1 MRALPEKFEELE
13 RWLLRD
19 RALMAQSTGVPFIRL
34 VYRPEEEADCVQRRE
49 LLRRT
54 LEGKGVAV
62 EPVSCR
68 DVIFA
73 HYERRGRL
81 EQLFELEAT
90 AGAEL
95 AENIADHASQEL
107 TGRLMQAVEL
117 LSSGR
122 ECHDGV
128 VFLTDVAFL
137 YPYLHLG
144 PILDNCTNCIQPPM
158 ALAVFYPG
166 EVNLENRLMFLG
178 VRPTSYY
185 RTRDLI

>member
-1 MRALPEKFEELE
+1 
-13 RWLLRD
+13 
-19 RALMAQSTGVPFIRL
+19 
-34 VYRPEEEADCVQRRE
+34 VYRPEEEADCVRRRE

-54 LEGKGVAV
+54 LEGRGVKV
-62 EPVSCR
+62 QTVSCR

-73 HYERRGRL
+73 YYERRGRL

-90 AGAEL
+90 AGVEL
-95 AENIADHASQEL
+95 AKNIADHASQEL
-107 TGRLMQAVEL
+107 TGRLMQAAESL
-117 LSSGR
+117 GS
-122 ECHDGV
+122 DGV

>member
-1 MRALPEKFEELE
+1 LRALPEKFEDLE
-13 RWLLRD
+13 RWLLGD
-19 RALMAQSTGVPFIRL
+19 RALLAQSTGVPFIRL
-34 VYRPEEEADCVQRRE
+34 VYRPDEEADCVRRRG

-54 LEGKGVAV
+54 LEGRGVKV
-62 EPVSCR
+62 QTVSCR

-81 EQLFELEAT
+81 EQLFQLEAT
-90 AGAEL
+90 ADPEL
-95 AENIADHASQEL
+95 GDNIAGHAAQEL
-107 TGRLMQAVEL
+107 TTRLMQAVESL
-117 LSSGR
+117 GN
-122 ECHDGV
+122 DGV
-128 VFLTDVAFL
+128 IFLTDVAFL

-185 RTRDLI
+185 RTRHLI

>member
-1 MRALPEKFEELE
+1 LE

-19 RALMAQSTGVPFIRL
+19 RALLSQHTGVPFVRL
-34 VYRPEEEADCVQRRE
+34 VYQPAEEADCIRRRDV
-49 LLRRT
+49 LRRA
-54 LEGKGVAV
+54 LEGRGVRV
-62 EPVSCR
+62 EAVSCR

-90 AGAEL
+90 AGPEL
-95 AENIADHASQEL
+95 LESIASHASQEL
-107 TGRLMQAVEL
+107 TSRMMRAVKL
-117 LSSGR
+117 LGS
-122 ECHDGV
+122 DGV
-128 VFLTDVAFL
+128 VFVTDVTFL

-144 PILDNCTNCIQPPM
+144 PILDNCTNCIRPPM

-166 EVNLENRLMFLG
+166 ELNLEGRVMFLG
-178 VRPTSYY
+178 VRPTAYY

>member
-1 MRALPEKFEELE
+1 MRALLDKFEEME

-19 RALMAQSTGVPFIRL
+19 RALLAQSTGVPFIRL
-34 VYRPEEEADCVQRRE
+34 VYRPDEEADCVRRRE

-54 LEGKGVAV
+54 LEGRGIKVQT
-62 EPVSCR
+62 VSCR

-81 EQLFELEAT
+81 EQLFQLESTDGPELSD
-90 AGAEL
+90 
-95 AENIADHASQEL
+95 NIAGHAAQEL
-107 TGRLMQAVEL
+107 TTRLMQAIESL
-117 LSSGR
+117 GS
-122 ECHDGV
+122 DGA

-144 PILDNCTNCIQPPM
+144 PILDNCTNYIQPPM

>member
-1 MRALPEKFEELE
+1 MRALPERFEELE

-19 RALMAQSTGVPFIRL
+19 RTLFAQSTGVPFIRL
-34 VYRPEEEADCVQRRE
+34 VYQPAEEIECVRRRE

-54 LEGKGVAV
+54 LEGQRVKVQT
-62 EPVSCR
+62 VSCR

-73 HYERRGRL
+73 HYERRGRI
-81 EQLFELEAT
+81 EQLLELEVVGTDKAD
-90 AGAEL
+90 L
-95 AENIADHASQEL
+95 HDNIARHAGEEL
-107 TGRLMQAVEL
+107 TTRLLLAVEAL
-117 LSSGR
+117 AGN
-122 ECHDGV
+122 GV
-128 VFLTDVAFL
+128 IFLTDIAFL

-144 PILDNCTNCIQPPM
+144 PILDNCTNRIQPPM

-166 EVNLENRLMFLG
+166 EVNHENRLMFLG

>member
-19 RALMAQSTGVPFIRL
+19 RALLPQSTGVPFIRL
-34 VYRPEEEADCVQRRE
+34 VYRPEEEADCVRRRE

-54 LEGKGVAV
+54 LEGQGIRV
-62 EPVSCR
+62 ETVSCR

-81 EQLFELEAT
+81 EQLLKLEAT
-90 AGAEL
+90 AEAEL
-95 AENIADHASQEL
+95 AKNIADHASREL
-107 TGRLMQAVEL
+107 TSRLMQAVESL
-117 LSSGR
+117 GN
-122 ECHDGV
+122 DGV
-128 VFLTDVAFL
+128 ILLADVAFL

-144 PILDNCTNCIQPPM
+144 PILDDCTNCIRPPM

-166 EVNLENRLMFLG
+166 EVNLEGRLMFLG

>member
-19 RALMAQSTGVPFIRL
+19 RPLLAQSTGVPFIRL
-34 VYRPEEEADCVQRRE
+34 VYRPEEEADCGRRRE

-54 LEGKGVAV
+54 LEGHGVKV
-62 EPVSCR
+62 QTISCR

-81 EQLFELEAT
+81 EQFFELDAT

-95 AENIADHASQEL
+95 AQNIADHASQEL
-107 TGRLMQAVEL
+107 AGRLIQAVEL
-117 LSSGR
+117 LGS
-122 ECHDGV
+122 DGV
-128 VFLTDVAFL
+128 IFLTDVAFL

-144 PILDNCTNCIQPPM
+144 PILDNCTNRIQPPM

-166 EVNLENRLMFLG
+166 EVNLGNRLMFLG

>member
-19 RALMAQSTGVPFIRL
+19 RALLAQSTGVPFIRL
-34 VYRPEEEADCVQRRE
+34 VYRPAEETECVRRRE
-49 LLRRT
+49 SLRRT
-54 LEGKGVAV
+54 LEGQGIKVQAV
-62 EPVSCR
+62 TCR
-68 DVIFA
+68 DVIFT

-81 EQLFELEAT
+81 EQLFELEAAAT
-90 AGAEL
+90 AE
-95 AENIADHASQEL
+95 ADLRDSVARHARQEL
-107 TGRLMQAVEL
+107 TTRLLQAVEVL
-117 LSSGR
+117 AG
-122 ECHDGV
+122 DGV

-144 PILDNCTNCIQPPM
+144 PILDNCTNRIQPPM
-158 ALAVFYPG
+158 ALAIFYPG

>member
-1 MRALPEKFEELE
+1 LRALPEKFEELE

-19 RALMAQSTGVPFIRL
+19 RALLAQSTGVPFIRL
-34 VYRPEEEADCVQRRE
+34 VYRPEEEADCVRRHE

-54 LEGKGVAV
+54 VEQQGVKV
-62 EPVSCR
+62 QTVSCR

-90 AGAEL
+90 AGADL
-95 AENIADHASQEL
+95 NDNIARHAAQEL
-107 TGRLMQAVEL
+107 TARLMQAVESL
-117 LSSGR
+117 GN
-122 ECHDGV
+122 DGV
-128 VFLTDVAFL
+128 ILLTDVAFL

-144 PILDNCTNCIQPPM
+144 PILDDCTNCIRPPM

-166 EVNLENRLMFLG
+166 EVSLEGRLMFLG

-185 RTRDLI
+185 RARDLI

>member
-1 MRALPEKFEELE
+1 LRALPEKFEDLE
-13 RWLLRD
+13 RWLLGD
-19 RALMAQSTGVPFIRL
+19 RALLAQSTGVPFIRL
-34 VYRPEEEADCVQRRE
+34 VYRPDEEADCVRRRG

-54 LEGKGVAV
+54 LEGRGVKV
-62 EPVSCR
+62 QTVSCR

-81 EQLFELEAT
+81 EQLFQLEAT
-90 AGAEL
+90 ADPEL
-95 AENIADHASQEL
+95 GDNIAGHAAQEL
-107 TGRLMQAVEL
+107 TTRLMQAVESL
-117 LSSGR
+117 GN
-122 ECHDGV
+122 DGV
-128 VFLTDVAFL
+128 IFLTDVAFL

-178 VRPTSYY
+178 VRQTSYY

>member
-1 MRALPEKFEELE
+1 MRALPEKFEDLE
-13 RWLLRD
+13 RWLLGD
-19 RALMAQSTGVPFIRL
+19 RALLAQSTGVPFIRL
-34 VYRPEEEADCVQRRE
+34 VYRPDEEADCVRRRG

-54 LEGKGVAV
+54 LEGRGVKV
-62 EPVSCR
+62 QTVSCR

-81 EQLFELEAT
+81 EQLFQLEAT
-90 AGAEL
+90 ADPEL
-95 AENIADHASQEL
+95 GDNIAGHAAQEL
-107 TGRLMQAVEL
+107 TTRLMQAVESL
-117 LSSGR
+117 GNGR
-122 ECHDGV
+122 GTHDGV

-166 EVNLENRLMFLG
+166 EVDLENRLMFLG

>member
-1 MRALPEKFEELE
+1 MRALPEKFEDLE

-19 RALMAQSTGVPFIRL
+19 RALLAQSTGVPFIRL
-34 VYRPEEEADCVQRRE
+34 VYRPGEEADCLRRRE
-49 LLRRT
+49 VLRRT
-54 LEGKGVAV
+54 LEGQGVKV
-62 EPVSCR
+62 QTVSCR

-81 EQLFELEAT
+81 EQLFLLEAT
-90 AGAEL
+90 EGPEL
-95 AENIADHASQEL
+95 GENIAGHAAQEL
-107 TGRLMQAVEL
+107 TTRLMQAVEA
-117 LSSGR
+117 LST
-122 ECHDGV
+122 DGV

-144 PILDNCTNCIQPPM
+144 PILDNCTNCIEPPM

>member
-1 MRALPEKFEELE
+1 MKPLPEKYEELE

-19 RALMAQSTGVPFIRL
+19 RALLSQNTGVPFIRL
-34 VYRPEEEADCVQRRE
+34 VYQPAEEADCVRRRDV
-49 LLRRT
+49 LRRT
-54 LEGKGVAV
+54 LEERGVRV
-62 EPVSCR
+62 ETVSCR

-73 HYERRGRL
+73 HYESRGRL

-90 AGAEL
+90 AGPEML
-95 AENIADHASQEL
+95 DSIASHAGQEL
-107 TGRLMQAVEL
+107 THRLMRAAESL
-117 LSSGR
+117 GS
-122 ECHDGV
+122 DGV
-128 VFLTDVAFL
+128 VFVTDVAFL

-144 PILDNCTNCIQPPM
+144 PILDDCTNCIRPPM

-166 EVNLENRLMFLG
+166 DVSLESRLMFLG

>member
-19 RALMAQSTGVPFIRL
+19 RPLLAQSTGVPFIRL
-34 VYRPEEEADCVQRRE
+34 VYRPAEEADCVQRRE
-49 LLRRT
+49 SLRRT
-54 LEGKGVAV
+54 LESQGVKV
-62 EPVSCR
+62 QTVSCR

-95 AENIADHASQEL
+95 NENIARHAGQEL
-107 TGRLMQAVEL
+107 TNRLLQAADAL
-117 LSSGR
+117 AG
-122 ECHDGV
+122 DGV
-128 VFLTDVAFL
+128 IFLTDVAFL

-166 EVNLENRLMFLG
+166 EVSLGNRLMFLG

>member
-1 MRALPEKFEELE
+1 LRALPEKFEELE

-19 RALMAQSTGVPFIRL
+19 RALLAQSTGVPFIRL
-34 VYRPEEEADCVQRRE
+34 VYRPEEEADCVRRRE

-54 LEGKGVAV
+54 VEGQGVKV
-62 EPVSCR
+62 QTVSCR
-68 DVIFA
+68 DVIFG

-81 EQLFELEAT
+81 EQLFQLEAT
-90 AGAEL
+90 AGPEL
-95 AENIADHASQEL
+95 GDTIAGHAAQEL
-107 TGRLMQAVEL
+107 TTSLMQAVESL
-117 LSSGR
+117 VS
-122 ECHDGV
+122 DGV

-144 PILDNCTNCIQPPM
+144 PILDDCTNCIQPPM
-158 ALAVFYPG
+158 ALAIFYPG
-166 EVNLENRLMFLG
+166 EVNLEKRLMFLG

>member
-1 MRALPEKFEELE
+1 MRALPEKFEDLE
-13 RWLLRD
+13 RWLLGD
-19 RALMAQSTGVPFIRL
+19 RALLAQSTGVPFVRL
-34 VYRPEEEADCVQRRE
+34 VYRPDDEIECVRRRE

-54 LEGKGVAV
+54 LEGRGVKV
-62 EPVSCR
+62 QTVSCR

-81 EQLFELEAT
+81 EQLFQLEAE
-90 AGAEL
+90 AGPEL
-95 AENIADHASQEL
+95 GENIAGHAAQEL
-107 TGRLMQAVEL
+107 TTRLMQAVESL
-117 LSSGR
+117 GN
-122 ECHDGV
+122 DGV
-128 VFLTDVAFL
+128 VLLTDVAFL

-185 RTRDLI
+185 RTRHLI

>member
-1 MRALPEKFEELE
+1 LRALPEKFEDLE
-13 RWLLRD
+13 RWLLGD
-19 RALMAQSTGVPFIRL
+19 RALLAQSTGVPFIRL
-34 VYRPEEEADCVQRRE
+34 VYRPDEEADCVRRRG

-54 LEGKGVAV
+54 LEGRGVKV
-62 EPVSCR
+62 QTVSCR

-81 EQLFELEAT
+81 EQLFQLEAT
-90 AGAEL
+90 AGSEL
-95 AENIADHASQEL
+95 GENIADHAAQEL
-107 TGRLMQAVEL
+107 TARLMQAVESL
-117 LSSGR
+117 DR
-122 ECHDGV
+122 DGV

-185 RTRDLI
+185 RTRHLI

>member
-19 RALMAQSTGVPFIRL
+19 RALLAQCTGVPFIRL
-34 VYRPEEEADCVQRRE
+34 VYRPEEEAECARRRE

-54 LEGKGVAV
+54 LEGQGVRV
-62 EPVSCR
+62 QTVSCR

-90 AGAEL
+90 AGADL
-95 AENIADHASQEL
+95 NDNIARHAAQEL
-107 TGRLMQAVEL
+107 KGRLMQAVESL
-117 LSSGR
+117 GD
-122 ECHDGV
+122 DGV
-128 VFLTDVAFL
+128 ILLTDVAFI

-144 PILDNCTNCIQPPM
+144 PVLDDCTNCIRPPM
-158 ALAVFYPG
+158 ALVIFYPG
-166 EVNLENRLMFLG
+166 EVNLEGRLMFLG

>member
-19 RALMAQSTGVPFIRL
+19 RALLAQSTGVPFIRL
-34 VYRPEEEADCVQRRE
+34 VFRPEEEVDCVRRRE

-54 LEGKGVAV
+54 VEGQGVKV
-62 EPVSCR
+62 QTVSCR

-81 EQLFELEAT
+81 AQLFELEAT
-90 AGAEL
+90 AGADL
-95 AENIADHASQEL
+95 NDNIARHAAPEL
-107 TGRLMQAVEL
+107 TTRLVQAVESL
-117 LSSGR
+117 GR
-122 ECHDGV
+122 DGV
-128 VFLTDVAFL
+128 ILLTDVAFL

-144 PILDNCTNCIQPPM
+144 PILDDCTNCIRPPM
-158 ALAVFYPG
+158 ALAIFYPG
-166 EVNLENRLMFLG
+166 EVNLEGRLLFLG

>member
-1 MRALPEKFEELE
+1 MRALSEKFEDLE
-13 RWLLRD
+13 RWLLGD
-19 RALMAQSTGVPFIRL
+19 RALLAQSTGVPFIRL
-34 VYRPEEEADCVQRRE
+34 VYRPDEEIECVRRRE

-54 LEGKGVAV
+54 LEGRGVKV
-62 EPVSCR
+62 QTVSCR

-81 EQLFELEAT
+81 EQLFQLEAT
-90 AGAEL
+90 ADPEL
-95 AENIADHASQEL
+95 GDNIAGHAAQEL
-107 TGRLMQAVEL
+107 TTRLMQAVESL
-117 LSSGR
+117 GN
-122 ECHDGV
+122 DGV
-128 VFLTDVAFL
+128 IFLTDVAFL